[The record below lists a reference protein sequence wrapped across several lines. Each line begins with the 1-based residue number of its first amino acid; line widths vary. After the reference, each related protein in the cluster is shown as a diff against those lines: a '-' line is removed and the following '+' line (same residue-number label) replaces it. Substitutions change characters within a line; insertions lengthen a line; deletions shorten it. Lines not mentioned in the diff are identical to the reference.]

1 MRLLFLSSDFVLP
14 PDRGLR
20 VRTLSQLRVLS
31 GIDAVERITLLS
43 LTDSP
48 VSTALVRSIERQL
61 PKVRAERPIVQQARL
76 RGHPLAFLRFLWL
89 RLRRDEPYLIAK
101 FDSEEM
107 HVLVRRHLR
116 EGNYDLVY
124 LGYIGMVAY
133 MSDVRE
139 LAPRAGIILEQH
151 NVEWQIF
158 ERLAASMRPPLR
170 EAVRREAYALRRYE
184 QRSLRRADSVVA
196 ISEADADG
204 LRGLAGVD
212 AVVVRPFVESNG
224 PRVENEQRPSLGY
237 IGHLRWQPNVF
248 GLDWFCREVWP
259 LVRERL
265 PEATL
270 TIAGT
275 GLARKPDGALDV
287 PPGWVKPGIVTVGF
301 VDDLEEVYRST
312 LAMVAPV
319 IGGSGVR
326 MKLLET
332 MSVGMPTVTTG
343 DGAAGLGVS
352 HDREVLIADSPSD
365 FADCVVR
372 LLADAA
378 LRERLRRGGYEFIA
392 SRHSEPIA
400 AATLERSLAA
410 ARDRVQRARGAVR
423 LGGPREGGRHSA
435 IRRGAATA
443 RRWLGGVSAR
453 PARPATWGAHE
464 DSKTTSLPD

>member
-14 PDRGLR
+14 ADRGLR

-31 GIDAVERITLLS
+31 GIDAVERISFLS

-48 VSTALVRSIERQL
+48 VPPALVRSLEQQL
-61 PKVRAERPIVQQARL
+61 PKVHAEPPIVQQARL

-101 FDSEEM
+101 FDSAAM
-107 HVLVRRHLR
+107 RARVRQHLR
-116 EGNYDLVY
+116 DGQYDLVY

-133 MSDVRE
+133 MADVRE

-170 EAVRREAYALRRYE
+170 EAVRLEAYALRRFE
-184 QRSLRRADSVVA
+184 RRSLRQADSVVA
-196 ISEADADG
+196 ISDADADG

-212 AVVVRPFVESNG
+212 SVVVRPFIEPSE
-224 PRVENEQRPSLGY
+224 PRVETPKGPSLGY

-259 LVRERL
+259 LVRRRV
-265 PEATL
+265 PDATL

-275 GLARKPDGALDV
+275 GLPKKPDGTLDV
-287 PPGWVKPGIVTVGF
+287 PVEWVKPGITTIGF
-301 VDDLEEVYRST
+301 VESLEEVYRST
-312 LAMVAPV
+312 VAMVAPV
-319 IGGSGVR
+319 VGGSGVR

-332 MSVGMPTVTTG
+332 MSAGMPTVTTT
-343 DGAAGLGVS
+343 DGAAGLGIS
-352 HDREVLIADSPSD
+352 HEREVLIADAPAD

-372 LLADAA
+372 MLADAA

-392 SRHSEPIA
+392 ARHSERVA
-400 AATLERSLAA
+400 RVTLERSLAA
-410 ARDRVQRARGAVR
+410 ALGRG
-423 LGGPREGGRHSA
+423 PSA
-435 IRRGAATA
+435 I
-443 RRWLGGVSAR
+443 SAS
-453 PARPATWGAHE
+453 
-464 DSKTTSLPD
+464 D

>member
-14 PDRGLR
+14 ADRGLR

-31 GIDAVERITLLS
+31 GIDAVERISFLS

-48 VSTALVRSIERQL
+48 VPPALVRSLEQQL
-61 PKVRAERPIVQQARL
+61 PKVHAEPPIVQQARL

-101 FDSEEM
+101 FDSAAM
-107 HVLVRRHLR
+107 RARVRQHLR
-116 EGNYDLVY
+116 DGQYDLVY

-133 MSDVRE
+133 MADVRE

-170 EAVRREAYALRRYE
+170 EAVRLEAYALRRFE
-184 QRSLRRADSVVA
+184 RRSLRQADSVVA
-196 ISEADADG
+196 ISDADADG

-212 AVVVRPFVESNG
+212 SVVVRPFIEPSE
-224 PRVENEQRPSLGY
+224 PRVETPKGPSLGY

-259 LVRERL
+259 LVRRRV
-265 PEATL
+265 PDATL

-275 GLARKPDGALDV
+275 GLPKKPDGTLDV
-287 PPGWVKPGIVTVGF
+287 PVEWVKPGITTIGF
-301 VDDLEEVYRST
+301 VESLEEVYRLT
-312 LAMVAPV
+312 VAMVAPV
-319 IGGSGVR
+319 VGGLGVR

-332 MSVGMPTVTTG
+332 MSAGMPTVTTT
-343 DGAAGLGVS
+343 DGAAGLGIS
-352 HDREVLIADSPSD
+352 HEREVLIADAPAD

-372 LLADAA
+372 MLADAA

-392 SRHSEPIA
+392 ARHSERVA
-400 AATLERSLAA
+400 RVTLERSLAA
-410 ARDRVQRARGAVR
+410 ALGRG
-423 LGGPREGGRHSA
+423 PSA
-435 IRRGAATA
+435 I
-443 RRWLGGVSAR
+443 SAS
-453 PARPATWGAHE
+453 
-464 DSKTTSLPD
+464 D

>member
-14 PDRGLR
+14 ADRGLR

-31 GIDAVERITLLS
+31 GIDAVERITFLS
-43 LTDSP
+43 LTDAP
-48 VSTALVRSIERQL
+48 VPPALVRSLEQQL
-61 PKVRAERPIVQQARL
+61 PKVHAETPIVQQARL
-76 RGHPLAFLRFLWL
+76 RGHPLAFLKFLWL

-101 FDSEEM
+101 FDSPTM
-107 HVLVRRHLR
+107 RALVRQHLQSGR
-116 EGNYDLVY
+116 YDLVY

-133 MSDVRE
+133 MADVRE

-170 EAVRREAYALRRYE
+170 EAVRLEAYALRRFE
-184 QRSLRRADSVVA
+184 RRSLRRADSVVA
-196 ISEADADG
+196 ISDADADG

-212 AVVVRPFVESNG
+212 SVVVRPFIEPSA
-224 PRVENEQRPSLGY
+224 PRVETLKTPSLGY

-259 LVRERL
+259 LVRRRV

-275 GLARKPDGALDV
+275 GLPKKPDGALDV
-287 PPGWVKPGIVTVGF
+287 PAEWVKPGITTIGF
-301 VDDLEEVYRST
+301 VESLEEVYRST
-312 LAMVAPV
+312 VGMVAPV
-319 IGGSGVR
+319 VGGSGVR

-332 MSVGMPTVTTG
+332 MSAGMPTVTTT

-352 HDREVLIADSPSD
+352 HEREVLIADAPGD

-372 LLADAA
+372 LLADAD
-378 LRERLRRGGYEFIA
+378 LRDRLRRGGYEFIA
-392 SRHSEPIA
+392 ARHSELVA
-400 AATLERSLAA
+400 RVTLERSLAA
-410 ARDRVQRARGAVR
+410 ALGRGQGAASRGAV
-423 LGGPREGGRHSA
+423 
-435 IRRGAATA
+435 
-443 RRWLGGVSAR
+443 
-453 PARPATWGAHE
+453 
-464 DSKTTSLPD
+464 D